1 MENTQILSGKIIDI
15 LPLQKDD
22 ELGGIRWFIVET
34 NADNAGVE
42 SNELAFSCFAKGHN
56 ARHLG
61 ELEKG
66 MYVEVEGT
74 LVLEMAAKGES
85 NIWFDVEHIDYEP
98 KKLTRL

>member
-1 MENTQILSGKIIDI
+1 MENTQILSGKVIDI
-15 LPLQKDD
+15 FPLEKDD

-34 NADNAGVE
+34 NAENAGSKVGK
-42 SNELAFSCFAKGHN
+42 LAFSCFAKGHN
-56 ARHLG
+56 ARHLD

-74 LVLEMAAKGES
+74 LVLEMVAKGES

-98 KKLTRL
+98 KKLKRL